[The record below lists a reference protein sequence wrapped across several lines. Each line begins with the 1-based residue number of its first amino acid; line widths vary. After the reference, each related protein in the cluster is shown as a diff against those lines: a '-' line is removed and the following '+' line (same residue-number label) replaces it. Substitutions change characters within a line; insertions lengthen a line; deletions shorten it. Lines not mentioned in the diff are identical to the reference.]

1 MDRKFKQRGSVTEID
16 DNDPFF
22 EMLPETSVKTMEEMD
37 LFADYVKS
45 DMLIEVL
52 RFLKFRAATR
62 LVSNPRALRD
72 LEDYMIIEIL
82 AEDEE

>member
-1 MDRKFKQRGSVTEID
+1 
-16 DNDPFF
+16 
-22 EMLPETSVKTMEEMD
+22 MEEMS

-45 DMLIEVL
+45 DMTMEVM
-52 RFLKFRAATR
+52 RYLKFRAATR
-62 LVSNPRALRD
+62 YLSGRYHRVKRD